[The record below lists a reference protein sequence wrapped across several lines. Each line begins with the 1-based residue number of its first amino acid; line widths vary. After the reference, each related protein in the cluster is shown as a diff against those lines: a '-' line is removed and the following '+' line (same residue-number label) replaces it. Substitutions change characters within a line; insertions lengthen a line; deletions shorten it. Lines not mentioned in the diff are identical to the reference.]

1 MLLSSCCRS
10 LINCVF
16 KSCCC
21 SLQRKEALKELG
33 RQQRHDILRQHRHSL
48 TPMDLKVPAANS
60 RLPAAFKACCWMPH
74 LACSCCCCCC
84 CRASS
89 MQTPWLPSKRSC
101 SISPLKWMVR
111 GSFGQPPQ
119 HHGPCVSPAVLSLP
133 SHSHA
138 HAQPS
143 SLCAAVVLPSCTGGV
158 LTEADIDALLA
169 DIEQQVMQ
177 EIQAELAELERQE
190 QEQVQ
195 HAASMAEQHMHH
207 LQQHAAQGSDVL
219 CPVCKSCHLV
229 QRAGL
234 LVCPA
239 EGWRLNLAAESLSL
253 DDVRARLAAV
263 YQVRLCLCS
272 VGDGVAG
279 CSRHQLFLDTDAGVP
294 ACPSPCLFF

>member
-1 MLLSSCCRS
+1 
-10 LINCVF
+10 
-16 KSCCC
+16 
-21 SLQRKEALKELG
+21 
-33 RQQRHDILRQHRHSL
+33 
-48 TPMDLKVPAANS
+48 
-60 RLPAAFKACCWMPH
+60 
-74 LACSCCCCCC
+74 
-84 CRASS
+84 
-89 MQTPWLPSKRSC
+89 
-101 SISPLKWMVR
+101 MVR
-111 GSFGQPPQ
+111 GSLGQPPR
-119 HHGPCVSPAVLSLP
+119 HHWCCPSLAIP
-133 SHSHA
+133 L

-253 DDVRARLAAV
+253 DDVRARLAAA
-263 YQVRLCLCS
+263 YQVGLCLCS
-272 VGDGVAG
+272 
-279 CSRHQLFLDTDAGVP
+279 FLVMALRAALATRCRQTDPRVT
-294 ACPSPCLFF
+294 ACCLQPLPFFLTNHSPNNLSIWINMNRVT